1 MSSSSMSSSMSNSM
15 SSSMSDEHMSNSDSS
30 EWEPLTDFENDYEI
44 EIEPPHMIRR
54 RSNGWIVTPTLHK
67 HSGYVQVKLNGK
79 TYKYHRIL
87 AKHFIPNPDDLPEVD
102 HIDRNKVNNS
112 LENLRWVSRSQNS
125 SNRTRMKYGKREFLD
140 HAPNDIIEIRT
151 FNDFEY
157 PAEKYFFCGENDQ
170 VVQRVDDHR
179 WRYLNMTTDNGYL
192 RINMR
197 DINGHNHHVYV
208 HKLIRHFRNEP
219 AADEN
224 VNE

>member
-1 MSSSSMSSSMSNSM
+1 MSSSDSMSELN
-15 SSSMSDEHMSNSDSS
+15 N
-30 EWEPLTDFENDYEI
+30 WEPLTDFEDVYEI
-44 EIEPPHMIRR
+44 ETEPPDRIRR
-54 RSNGWIVTPTLHK
+54 ICDGFMPKISICKGT
-67 HSGYVQVKLNGK
+67 GYYQVCLNK
-79 TYKYHRIL
+79 RTYPYHRIL
-87 AKHFIPNPDDLPEVD
+87 AKHFIPNPNGLPEVD
-102 HIDRNKVNNS
+102 HRNRDKANNS
-112 LENLRWVSRSQNS
+112 LDNLRWVTRSQNS
-125 SNRTRMKYGKREFLD
+125 INRTRMKYGKREFLD
-140 HAPNDIIEIRT
+140 HAPNDIIEIRN
-151 FNDFEY
+151 FNTFEY

>member
-1 MSSSSMSSSMSNSM
+1 M

-30 EWEPLTDFENDYEI
+30 EWEPLTDFEDDYEI
-44 EIEPPHMIRR
+44 EIEAPHRIRR
-54 RSNGWIVTPTLHK
+54 ISSGWIVTPTLNNL
-67 HSGYVQVKLNGK
+67 SGYYKVKLNGK
-79 TYKYHRIL
+79 TYQYHRIL

-157 PAEKYFFCGENDQ
+157 PASSIRLKSTSS
-170 VVQRVDDHR
+170 VAR
-179 WRYLNMTTDNGYL
+179 TTKWFSAWTIIDG
-192 RINMR
+192 
-197 DINGHNHHVYV
+197 DT
-208 HKLIRHFRNEP
+208 
-219 AADEN
+219 
-224 VNE
+224 